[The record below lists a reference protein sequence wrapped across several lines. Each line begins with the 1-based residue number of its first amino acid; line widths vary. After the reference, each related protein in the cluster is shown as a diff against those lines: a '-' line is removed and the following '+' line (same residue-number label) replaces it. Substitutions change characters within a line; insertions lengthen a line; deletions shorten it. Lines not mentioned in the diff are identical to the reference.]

1 MDFHIWKYSNS
12 EGELFPLILAG
23 WNAAFDIH
31 CVFLV
36 AYLIWQL
43 LALLPEKVFLQTL
56 NMRSTL

>member
-43 LALLPEKVFLQTL
+43 LALLSEKVFLQTL